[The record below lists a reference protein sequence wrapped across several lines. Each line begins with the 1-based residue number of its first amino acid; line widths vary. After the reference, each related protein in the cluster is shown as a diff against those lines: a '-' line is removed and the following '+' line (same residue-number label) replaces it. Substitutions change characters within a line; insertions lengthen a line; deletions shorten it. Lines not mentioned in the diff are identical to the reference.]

1 MRLEI
6 RSRVV
11 GEVGVVNC
19 NGRIV
24 AGDETKALHDHLEMA
39 VKETPVV
46 VLHLGEVGFIDSS
59 GIGALVRLLT
69 YARSRGGD
77 VKLCAVPE
85 MISRTLRMTSLN
97 TVFESYDSEADAIAA
112 SYQRRRARPS
122 EAVNP
127 SRTVLCLD
135 ESSDVLAYVREL
147 LRQAGYSVLT
157 TSMLTDAQ
165 ILLRATRP
173 SLIVLGPRMVKVRE
187 RSTSE
192 LFGQIA
198 PTVPVCVLEEDFS
211 TRDPGEAGVLFLE
224 KVRHILPA

>member
-59 GIGALVRLLT
+59 GIGTLVRLLT

-122 EAVNP
+122 EDGAGGAAV
-127 SRTVLCLD
+127 R
-135 ESSDVLAYVREL
+135 
-147 LRQAGYSVLT
+147 
-157 TSMLTDAQ
+157 
-165 ILLRATRP
+165 
-173 SLIVLGPRMVKVRE
+173 
-187 RSTSE
+187 
-192 LFGQIA
+192 
-198 PTVPVCVLEEDFS
+198 
-211 TRDPGEAGVLFLE
+211 
-224 KVRHILPA
+224 